1 MIDYKKIDTTI
12 DSTIDYIKE
21 RIQEVTSL
29 HGVALIAMGVIILL
43 GSPLI
48 SIAAYAA
55 IAWGVFAIVKK
66 G

>member
-21 RIQEVTSL
+21 RIKEASSL
-29 HGVALIAMGVIILL
+29 HGGALIAMGVIILL

-66 G
+66 D